1 MYGIDFIQWYK
12 YVYYIITDIQKHLPG
27 LQLFYLF
34 VLRVVVRTLLC
45 GSICTFNKNM
55 VKAPVGRPR
64 FLRYLYVTLILF
76 SIHIPLFT
84 VIWYMQSSN
93 ASCGSVKSAVNA
105 PNFFKILYLAIAKS
119 TTSFLTKHFFRKLH
133 LMPIRV
139 LLSPFCSFLACL
151 LLVISSNRMHRHC
164 MHRMHFTW
172 TLTCPPQPHV
182 CNVASTPY
190 ALHMNVNMPPHPMY
204 AT

>member
-1 MYGIDFIQWYK
+1 
-12 YVYYIITDIQKHLPG
+12 
-27 LQLFYLF
+27 
-34 VLRVVVRTLLC
+34 
-45 GSICTFNKNM
+45 M

-84 VIWYMQSSN
+84 VLWYMPSSN
-93 ASCGSVKSAVNA
+93 ASCGSVKSAVGA
-105 PNFFKILYLAIAKS
+105 PHFFKILYLAIA

-139 LLSPFCSFLACL
+139 LLSSFFSFL
-151 LLVISSNRMHRHC
+151 LVFYWLSTPYALHMNVNMS
-164 MHRMHFTW
+164 
-172 TLTCPPQPHV
+172 PPTHV

-190 ALHMNVNMPPHPMY
+190 ALHMNVNMPPHVCNVASCPCMKVTTVRSLKGRRHQKDVY
-204 AT
+204 IYI